1 MVFSPASIRTKWESL
16 IICIWIVIIDGLLL
30 LWAYRRPID
39 WLKFALIFAVLA
51 SLPLLIN
58 LAYRTWQAL
67 TLEYWVDRNA
77 VTIRWANAR
86 QIIPMGEIKR
96 VVQGGLDD
104 LGQPRW
110 IHWPADNVRHTQ
122 VLGLLDVRMLA
133 SKPLEQCILIETN
146 GGVFAISPEDETA
159 FLEALQSRYQFGP
172 ARLVELE
179 HVHTTSLGDFLGH
192 NPASWLLLGIGLFR
206 RAGADRRADGAFP
219 GAAGRNGHAS
229 QQRWS
234 AGLHSQQDF
243 ALSAARDWL
252 SRLVHQRR
260 RRLVDGGAQAA
271 DRRLYA
277 VGRGD
282 RCADLYAACVGQ
294 FDAINPPCGRIDGH

>member
-110 IHWPADNVRHTQ
+110 VHWPADSVRHTQ

-192 NPASWLLLGIGLFR
+192 NPASWLLLGIGLFGVLALIGVLMVR
-206 RAGADRRADGAFP
+206 FP
-219 GAAGRNGHAS
+219 GLPDEMVMQVNSDGLPVSIRSKTSLFLLPAIGFLAWFINGAG
-229 QQRWS
+229 
-234 AGLHSQQDF
+234 GLWM
-243 ALSAARDWL
+243 AARKQPTGAYMLW
-252 SRLVHQRR
+252 
-260 RRLVDGGAQAA
+260 GGAIVVQICTLLA
-271 DRRLYA
+271 L
-277 VGRGD
+277 VS
-282 RCADLYAACVGQ
+282 LM
-294 FDAINPPCGRIDGH
+294 P

>member
-1 MVFSPASIRTKWESL
+1 M
-16 IICIWIVIIDGLLL
+16 L

-110 IHWPADNVRHTQ
+110 VHWPADSVRHTQ

-192 NPASWLLLGIGLFR
+192 NPASWLLLGIGLFGVLALIGVLMVR
-206 RAGADRRADGAFP
+206 FP
-219 GAAGRNGHAS
+219 GLPDEMVMQVNSDGLPVSIRSKTSLFLLPAIGFLAWFINGAG
-229 QQRWS
+229 
-234 AGLHSQQDF
+234 GLWM
-243 ALSAARDWL
+243 AARKQPTGAYMLW
-252 SRLVHQRR
+252 
-260 RRLVDGGAQAA
+260 GGAIVVQICTLLA
-271 DRRLYA
+271 L
-277 VGRGD
+277 VS
-282 RCADLYAACVGQ
+282 LM
-294 FDAINPPCGRIDGH
+294 P

>member
-16 IICIWIVIIDGLLL
+16 IICLWIVIIDGLLL
-30 LWAYRRPID
+30 LWAFRRPID

-110 IHWPADNVRHTQ
+110 VHWPADNVRQTQ

-133 SKPLEQCILIETN
+133 SKPLEQCILLETT

-172 ARLVELE
+172 ARLVAMEQ
-179 HVHTTSLGDFLGH
+179 VHTTSLGDFLGR
-192 NPASWLLLGIGLFR
+192 NPASWLLLGIGLFGVLALIGVLMVR
-206 RAGADRRADGAFP
+206 FP
-219 GAAGRNGHAS
+219 GLPDEMVMQVNSDGLPVSIRSKTSLFLLPAIGFLAWLINGAG
-229 QQRWS
+229 
-234 AGLHSQQDF
+234 GLWM
-243 ALSAARDWL
+243 AARKQPTGAYMLW
-252 SRLVHQRR
+252 
-260 RRLVDGGAQAA
+260 GGAIVVQICTLLA
-271 DRRLYA
+271 L
-277 VGRGD
+277 VS
-282 RCADLYAACVGQ
+282 LM
-294 FDAINPPCGRIDGH
+294 P